1 MWNLGGTRVLSN
13 EGAEMQETRNFTQR
27 FQRGAITAA
36 CALALLCG
44 TSAAFAQQPQTTPQ
58 DQQAPPPD
66 QSQAAPQSA
75 PDQNAQQGQA
85 PADQQSVQQQD
96 PNAVPPA
103 PDNDPNTAPPPPS
116 NDSMTPGPMN
126 GAPNG
131 PSDGPVTNPA
141 PNYNGQPNNAPQP
154 NYAPRTYAAPNTILP
169 DPLTIPAGTVIQIR
183 TTDWLSSDKNHKGDQ
198 FIGTLAAPIIVNGWV
213 VARRGQSVTGTVTD
227 AVRAGRVK
235 GVSKLQLDLGQLTL
249 VDGQLI
255 PVQTTLLNASA
266 GTSKGR
272 DASAIA
278 VTTGTGAAIGAAAG
292 GGVGAGIGAGAGLV
306 ASVAGV
312 LLTRGKPTIIPPED
326 VLTFKVE
333 NAISFT
339 TVHGPR
345 AFLPATPQDYQPVR
359 PPQLRPRPYPYAYG
373 YPPPPG
379 PYGYYPYG
387 YGYAP
392 PPPVAIGYYG
402 GYYRY
407 GWGWGW

>member
-1 MWNLGGTRVLSN
+1 
-13 EGAEMQETRNFTQR
+13 MQ
-27 FQRGAITAA
+27 
-36 CALALLCG
+36 
-44 TSAAFAQQPQTTPQ
+44 Q
-58 DQQAPPPD
+58 DQAQNPP
-66 QSQAAPQSA
+66 
-75 PDQNAQQGQA
+75 
-85 PADQQSVQQQD
+85 PADQQQD
-96 PNAVPPA
+96 QNA
-103 PDNDPNTAPPPPS
+103 APPPPPQDNNS
-116 NDSMTPGPMN
+116 NGVTNGPM
-126 GAPNG
+126 
-131 PSDGPVTNPA
+131 DGPAANS
-141 PNYNGQPNNAPQP
+141 NGQP
-154 NYAPRTYAAPNTILP
+154 NYAPRQYSNSGAILP
-169 DPLTIPAGTVIQIR
+169 DPLTIPAGTVIQVR

-213 VARRGQSVTGTVTD
+213 VARRGQSVTGQVTD

-272 DASAIA
+272 DATAIA

-292 GGVGAGIGAGAGLV
+292 GGVGAGIGAGAGFV

-333 NAISFT
+333 NPISFS
-339 TVHGPR
+339 TVHGPH

-359 PPQLRPRPYPYAYG
+359 PPQPRPRPYPYAYG
-373 YPPPPG
+373 YPPPPPV

-387 YGYAP
+387 YGYYP